1 MDSLLFSGYARRKR
15 DEMNP
20 KPRRRN
26 TEQDAQNVWLLL
38 TKGDLSAE
46 EIRRKLKM
54 SKSSFMHARRLLLN
68 TRKIGTVN
76 GKPPTYTVLRE
87 VMK

>member
-1 MDSLLFSGYARRKR
+1 
-15 DEMNP
+15 MNP
-20 KPRRRN
+20 NPRRRN

-38 TKGDLSAE
+38 TKGDLSAD

-68 TRKIGTVN
+68 KRKIGAVN
-76 GKPPTYTVLRE
+76 GKPPTYTVLHE
-87 VMK
+87 VTK

>member
-1 MDSLLFSGYARRKR
+1 
-15 DEMNP
+15 MNLNP
-20 KPRRRN
+20 PRRN
-26 TEQDAQNVWLLL
+26 TEQDAHNVWLLL

-68 TRKIGTVN
+68 KRKIGTVN
-76 GKPPTYTVLRE
+76 GKPPTYTVLNE
-87 VMK
+87 VTE

>member
-1 MDSLLFSGYARRKR
+1 
-15 DEMNP
+15 MNLH
-20 KPRRRN
+20 PRRRN

-46 EIRRKLKM
+46 EVRRKLKM

-76 GKPPTYTVLRE
+76 GNPPTYTVLHE
-87 VMK
+87 VTK

>member
-1 MDSLLFSGYARRKR
+1 
-15 DEMNP
+15 MNP
-20 KPRRRN
+20 NPRRRN
-26 TEQDAQNVWLLL
+26 TEQDAQNIWLLL
-38 TKGDLSAE
+38 TKCDLSAD

-76 GKPPTYTVLRE
+76 GKPPTYTVLHE
-87 VMK
+87 VTNG

>member
-1 MDSLLFSGYARRKR
+1 
-15 DEMNP
+15 MNP
-20 KPRRRN
+20 NPRRRN

-68 TRKIGTVN
+68 KRKIGTVN
-76 GKPPTYTVLRE
+76 GNPPTHTVLYE
-87 VMK
+87 VTNG

>member
-1 MDSLLFSGYARRKR
+1 
-15 DEMNP
+15 MNP
-20 KPRRRN
+20 NPRRRN

-68 TRKIGTVN
+68 TRKIGMVN
-76 GKPPTYTVLRE
+76 GKPPTYTVLHE
-87 VMK
+87 VTK